1 MIYNQEKEIKR
12 FWIYLVVIL
21 LSLITTLGFTL
32 DAVPE
37 QITIIKYIK
46 EHINGIL
53 LLLAISVFC
62 YGVAIP
68 LVFKKIDA
76 ATLISKKSTES
87 GDDYIFAECHCFKYI
102 AIIFLC
108 WLPYLIITY
117 PAITVGYDFFWQL
130 LQGVGAFPL
139 SNHHPVL
146 GSIIY
151 GVIYSIGY
159 ELGGATFGL
168 FLISFLQMLL
178 MTSVLGLGISLLVD
192 MGVHHNVYRIILAI
206 ICLNPIFP
214 TNAIWLIKDSV
225 FTSLC
230 ILFFLQIF
238 TYIWCKSRLVKIPFI
253 ASLPMIVTVGVAFS
267 FYRNG
272 AKPIAIVTLILLAFV
287 TIKNAG
293 FNSMEKRKQF
303 ERVLISCSVYIAIVL
318 GCNLL
323 ISSDD
328 IYPTNI
334 RETMSLPSR
343 CVMHYIELWP
353 NDITKEEKQ
362 ILEKVYKDSLSND
375 VSIYDLSKEYNNTNA
390 DPIKISYIEEKNT
403 IIDFIRVFVSMGA
416 KHPGTYI
423 DAVLHGTD
431 GYWWFGINPNRVVRA
446 VPLDMVEND
455 FANDGVRKQSL
466 SSLFL
471 PTVKSLEYNNINIEQ
486 TMEMYLKNHTKIMD
500 LFDVKS
506 AFPEARQTLGKLID
520 SSKNIPIISLAF
532 VPGTYVLI
540 LLVSLAYL
548 FSRKKEG
555 QYVWPIVMI
564 IALACLSPI
573 NGYTRYV
580 LPIELFSLFLV
591 GICFVPEKS
600 N

>member
-87 GDDYIFAECHCFKYI
+87 GDDYIFAKCHCFKYI

-192 MGVHHNVYRIILAI
+192 MGIVTIG
-206 ICLNPIFP
+206 
-214 TNAIWLIKDSV
+214 
-225 FTSLC
+225 C
-230 ILFFLQIF
+230 ISLFF
-238 TYIWCKSRLVKIPFI
+238 
-253 ASLPMIVTVGVAFS
+253 ASLNS
-267 FYRNG
+267 RKLQ
-272 AKPIAIVTLILLAFV
+272 AKMANFASPFWRKLQAAQQGFLARHEQHCRHAI
-287 TIKNAG
+287 
-293 FNSMEKRKQF
+293 E
-303 ERVLISCSVYIAIVL
+303 
-318 GCNLL
+318 
-323 ISSDD
+323 
-328 IYPTNI
+328 
-334 RETMSLPSR
+334 
-343 CVMHYIELWP
+343 
-353 NDITKEEKQ
+353 
-362 ILEKVYKDSLSND
+362 
-375 VSIYDLSKEYNNTNA
+375 
-390 DPIKISYIEEKNT
+390 
-403 IIDFIRVFVSMGA
+403 
-416 KHPGTYI
+416 
-423 DAVLHGTD
+423 
-431 GYWWFGINPNRVVRA
+431 
-446 VPLDMVEND
+446 
-455 FANDGVRKQSL
+455 
-466 SSLFL
+466 
-471 PTVKSLEYNNINIEQ
+471 
-486 TMEMYLKNHTKIMD
+486 
-500 LFDVKS
+500 
-506 AFPEARQTLGKLID
+506 
-520 SSKNIPIISLAF
+520 IISIAAF
-532 VPGTYVLI
+532 VPDDQ
-540 LLVSLAYL
+540 
-548 FSRKKEG
+548 R
-555 QYVWPIVMI
+555 
-564 IALACLSPI
+564 
-573 NGYTRYV
+573 
-580 LPIELFSLFLV
+580 
-591 GICFVPEKS
+591 CFCKS
-600 N
+600 C